1 MYLKKL
7 VISRAYGL
15 SKTYKTNKTYIN
27 KINNTST
34 THAYAREISISK
46 WQEFLKSYKLNK
58 ATHMLLIVLG
68 VKFSRLEKLTQNVLT
83 WAKKFI
89 ETPGKEEE
97 KIQFLQEYCE
107 RLEPETV
114 GV

>member
-1 MYLKKL
+1 M
-7 VISRAYGL
+7 ISRVYGL
-15 SKTYKTNKTYIN
+15 SKTYKTNKTYIYKLN
-27 KINNTST
+27 NNTT
-34 THAYAREISISK
+34 THACAREISLSK
-46 WQEFLKSYKLNK
+46 WQEFLKAYDISK

-68 VKFSRLEKLTQNVLT
+68 VKFNRIGKLSQNILT

-89 ETPGKEEE
+89 ETPGKEED

-107 RLEPETV
+107 RLELEMV